1 MRRIYE
7 SVEFKGARGETL
19 IKSLIDTGAD
29 ISLIPPKIARQIGAW
44 RTNQTI
50 NVKGIHGQSKVLPL
64 CVVDIFFPSLNNI
77 GGRFGVVVS
86 DTEDTPMIGMDI
98 LKLLGIT
105 IDTKLN
111 RLYVRNEIWEAF
123 KTLAGV
129 GLLIYGGLKLLETIS
144 EEERNHG

>member
-7 SVEFKGARGETL
+7 SVKFKGARGETL
-19 IKSLIDTGAD
+19 IKSLIDTGTD
-29 ISLIPPKIARQIGAW
+29 ISLMPLKIARQIGAW

-50 NVKGIHGQSKVLPL
+50 NVKGIHGQSKILPL

-86 DTEDTPMIGMDI
+86 DTEDTPIIGMDI

-111 RLYVRNEIWEAF
+111 CLYVKNEIWEAF

-129 GLLIYGGLKLLETIS
+129 ELLIYEGLKLLETIS
-144 EEERNHG
+144 EEERNYG